1 MLGLIAIVL
10 TFVLMGLTVV
20 ALAMRSGHQATP
32 ESAKLKH
39 GSALVGTAIV
49 TLAFGLGIPALVL
62 AYNAGNQSKGA
73 PGGIE
78 LTASQQEGR
87 EIFAKN
93 CSTCHVLSAANAV
106 GRVGPSLD
114 VIIPAIPDK
123 KARIGFVDDAVANG
137 RARGMGQMPKGLID
151 GTDQAKVSDFVAVA
165 AGR

>member
-1 MLGLIAIVL
+1 MLGLIFIVL
-10 TFVLMGLTVV
+10 FFVIMGVTVV

-32 ESAKLKH
+32 SSRKRRHRLAM
-39 GSALVGTAIV
+39 VGTGIV

-73 PGGIE
+73 PGGVK
-78 LTASQQEGR
+78 LTAAQQEGR

-114 VIIPAIPDK
+114 AIIPPIPDK
-123 KARIGFVDDAVANG
+123 KARIRFIDDAVANG
-137 RARGMGQMPKGLID
+137 RARGMGQMPKALID
-151 GTDQAKVSDFVAVA
+151 GTDQAKVSDFVATA